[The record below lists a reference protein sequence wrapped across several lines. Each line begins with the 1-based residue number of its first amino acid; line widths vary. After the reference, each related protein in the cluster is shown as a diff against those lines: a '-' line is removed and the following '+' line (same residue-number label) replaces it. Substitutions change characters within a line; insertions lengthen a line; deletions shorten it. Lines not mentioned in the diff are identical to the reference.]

1 MPTALTWILV
11 IAAGYLFGSFSSGI
25 TSGLMFGKLDIRKY
39 GSKSTGATNVLRTL
53 GWLPSVL
60 TLLGDAVKG
69 LLAALL
75 GKWLLGDLGAYAG
88 GIAAIIGHNWPVF
101 YGFKG
106 GKGIATS
113 FGVILIVEPW
123 FGLAVLVCQ
132 FVVLG
137 LTKYM
142 SVASA
147 ASAVLFSVL
156 ALVFRFGNWP
166 EIGFALILTALAL
179 YTHRKNFDRL
189 RRGEENRIHF
199 SGIRKVKK
207 PDSKP

>member
-1 MPTALTWILV
+1 MSIALKWLIVLV
-11 IAAGYLFGSFSSGI
+11 AGYLMGNFSSGI
-25 TSGLMFGKLDIRKY
+25 TSGLAFGSLDIRKY

-60 TLLGDAVKG
+60 TLLGDALKG

-75 GKWLLGDLGAYAG
+75 GQWLLGAWGAYAG
-88 GIAAIIGHNWPVF
+88 GLAAIAGHNWPVF

-123 FGLAVLVCQ
+123 FGLPLLALQ
-132 FVVLG
+132 FVVLW
-137 LTKYM
+137 LTGYM

-147 ASAVLFSVL
+147 ASAVSFFLL
-156 ALVFRFGNWP
+156 TLVFRFGNWP
-166 EIGFALILTALAL
+166 EIGFALILAGLAL
-179 YTHRKNFDRL
+179 YTHRANFRRL
-189 RRGEENRIHF
+189 QRGEEHKTKF
-199 SGIRKVKK
+199 SGIRKLKK
-207 PDSKP
+207 PDK

>member
-1 MPTALTWILV
+1 MSIALKWLIVLV
-11 IAAGYLFGSFSSGI
+11 AGYLMGNFSSGI
-25 TSGLMFGKLDIRKY
+25 TSGMAFGSLDIRKY

-60 TLLGDAVKG
+60 TLLGDALKG

-75 GKWLLGDLGAYAG
+75 GQWLLGAWGTYAG
-88 GIAAIIGHNWPVF
+88 GLAAIAGHNWPVF

-123 FGLAVLVCQ
+123 FGLMVLALQ
-132 FVVLG
+132 FVVLW
-137 LTKYM
+137 LTGYM

-147 ASAVLFSVL
+147 VSAVSFFVL
-156 ALVFRFGNWP
+156 TLVFRFGNWP
-166 EIGFALILTALAL
+166 EIGFALILAGLAL
-179 YTHRKNFDRL
+179 YTHRNNFRRL
-189 RRGEENRIHF
+189 RRGEEPKTKF
-199 SGIRKVKK
+199 SGMRKLKK
-207 PDSKP
+207 PDS